1 MIPDVATLAS
11 LFASGRIID
20 VILGL
25 VALEA
30 AAVVAWRLYGRD
42 RPLLPPLFCNL
53 ASGAALM
60 LAIRAALIGSD
71 WTVVALCLI
80 ASLMA
85 HLGEVA
91 LRMFGGSRSASDP
104 VMPDLRQ
111 PGRTV
116 TRRG

>member
-1 MIPDVATLAS
+1 MIPDATTLAS

-30 AAVVAWRLYGRD
+30 AALVAWRLHGRD

-85 HLGEVA
+85 HVGEVA
-91 LRMFGGSRSASDP
+91 LRMNGVSRGASDP
-104 VMPDLRQ
+104 VISDLRQ

-116 TRRG
+116 TRRA

>member
-1 MIPDVATLAS
+1 MIPDAATLAA

-30 AAVVAWRLYGRD
+30 AALVAWRLHGGD
-42 RPLLPPLFCNL
+42 RPLLAPLFCNL

-71 WTVVALCLI
+71 WTVVALCLF

-91 LRMFGGSRSASDP
+91 LRMFGGSRGASDP
-104 VMPDLRQ
+104 AMPDRRQ

-116 TRRG
+116 TKRA

>member
-1 MIPDVATLAS
+1 MIPDATTLAS

-25 VALEA
+25 VMLEA
-30 AAVVAWRLYGRD
+30 VALVAWRVHGGGGL
-42 RPLLPPLFCNL
+42 LLPPFFCNL

-60 LAIRAALIGSD
+60 LAVRAALIGSD
-71 WTVVALCLI
+71 WTVVAFCLF

-85 HLGEVA
+85 HVGEVA
-91 LRMFGGSRSASDP
+91 LRMYGVSRGASDRAI
-104 VMPDLRQ
+104 PDLRQ